1 MAKWVHSDVL
11 DGGLSAIKTGANSMR
26 LIKAYAPGDSY
37 ATVAGN
43 LVAAVAMVAGDYTL
57 ADGAAGSR
65 TLTVAA
71 GKSGTASAGSGGA
84 PNLHLAFV
92 DTVGSRVLWVT
103 DETTDQVVTA
113 GNVVDFPAPV
123 YTSDQPT

>member
-43 LVAAVAMVAGDYTL
+43 LVAAVAMAAGDYTL
-57 ADGAAGSR
+57 ANGAAGSR
-65 TLTVAA
+65 TLTVAS
-71 GKSGTASAGSGGA
+71 GKSATASAGSGAA
-84 PNLHLAFV
+84 PDLHLAFV
-92 DTVGSRVLWVT
+92 DTANSKVLWVT
-103 DETTDQVVTA
+103 DETTDQVVTS
-113 GNVVDFPAPV
+113 GNAVDFPAPV
-123 YTSDQPT
+123 YTSEQPT